1 VVIRMNL
8 AELLSWVLSGG
19 GAGVASYF
27 LWNELEGTF
36 PDYMGRWSKK
46 AKRYATLGMASVLAI
61 LAYLVVVAMGYEP
74 TPEDVKGWVESVF
87 SVIAVSIGLS
97 QMIHGMRHL

>member
-1 VVIRMNL
+1 MNL

-36 PDYMGRWSKK
+36 P
-46 AKRYATLGMASVLAI
+46 
-61 LAYLVVVAMGYEP
+61 E
-74 TPEDVKGWVESVF
+74 
-87 SVIAVSIGLS
+87 
-97 QMIHGMRHL
+97 